1 MKKRVSLEVTI
12 QVVLDH
18 DGDGPD
24 DVHVL
29 DWQFGVNPPQAFD
42 DLPPAMRA
50 AFWSKLRDEIEECW
64 FSAALG
70 SDPNAVW
77 NWLLEDMDLG

>member
-1 MKKRVSLEVTI
+1 MKKRVSLEVTV

-18 DGDGPD
+18 DGNGPD

-29 DWQFGVNPPQAFD
+29 DWQFGVNPPQEFD